1 MAKKSSIVKNE
12 KRKVL
17 VEKYAARR
25 AEITK
30 RLLDSS
36 LSDNEYW
43 AERRRMAKLPK
54 DSSRLRIRNRC
65 TVTSRSCGYHEW
77 FSLSRIQWREMIF
90 FEEIPGGT
98 KSSW

>member
-17 VEKYAARR
+17 VEKYAVRR
-25 AEITK
+25 AEIK
-30 RLLDSS
+30 KKLLDPS

-43 AERRRMAKLPK
+43 AERRNMAKLPK
-54 DSSRLRIRNRC
+54 DSSRIRIRNRC
-65 TVTSRSCGYHEW
+65 AVTGRSRGYHGW
-77 FSLSRIQWREMIF
+77 FGLSRIQLREMVSF
-90 FEEIPGGT
+90 GEIPGIT